1 MKTHNDIAYRFLL
14 AEGFLGEAEVDFSLK
29 RWRACVSGSILCIEN
44 CGIAVLMLFGV
55 SRSTHHPE
63 KHLPQLLAEGT
74 VSDEVALLIRELLP
88 ELEQHDSH
96 EKMLAKYGREA
107 GHQSPWEIFSEN
119 QAEDAISGARKSLAV
134 SRKLREILEPG
145 VPD

>member
-14 AEGFLGEAEVDFSLK
+14 AEGFLDEAEADFSLK
-29 RWRACVSGSILCIEN
+29 RWRSCVSGSILCIEN

-107 GHQSPWEIFSEN
+107 GHESPWEIFSEN
-119 QAEDAISGARKSLAV
+119 QAEAAISGARKSLAV
-134 SRKLREILEPG
+134 SRKLREILEPAF
-145 VPD
+145 PD